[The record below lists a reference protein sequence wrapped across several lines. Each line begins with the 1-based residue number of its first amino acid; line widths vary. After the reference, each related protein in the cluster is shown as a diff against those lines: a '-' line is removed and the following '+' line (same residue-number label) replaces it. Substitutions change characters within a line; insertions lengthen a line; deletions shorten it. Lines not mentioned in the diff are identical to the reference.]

1 MACLSLQHKV
11 VYREQHIS
19 RLIIILQF
27 SDLQINFFTHPSF
40 LPFINNESARNLNT
54 YTIIKGARVAQ
65 LVMDGF
71 FQKSNSVFIG
81 LCARLA
87 LQVDFFYLS
96 IFFSIL
102 DFFLTILQNPLPK
115 HGKNTKQTKKMT
127 KIGEGNGK
135 IINPKPKSINLSI
148 TKGE

>member
-87 LQVDFFYLS
+87 LQVDFFLS
-96 IFFSIL
+96 PFSSPFWTFFD
-102 DFFLTILQNPLPK
+102 DFAKPAAKTWK
-115 HGKNTKQTKKMT
+115 KQTKK
-127 KIGEGNGK
+127 NDQ
-135 IINPKPKSINLSI
+135 NLGREME
-148 TKGE
+148 K